1 MNPPVRCCQSQRV
14 FYERT
19 GGSKIIQ
26 TFVNQQI
33 ILSMA
38 LIFNKWFGLAAFPLF
53 FLMNGDFGLS
63 EAKSPFQEEGRLP
76 HPFHVSVIEINH
88 NAADQTLEISCKIF
102 TDDFERALAKNY
114 KTKVDLINPPVKSR
128 MDTLIKKYLLSNLTI
143 KANGKP
149 VVFDYLGFENDHE
162 AAYAYIEV
170 TGISSV
176 NRFDITTSIMYDQF
190 DDQMNIFHITVGG
203 KRKSTRL
210 SYPDKET
217 SLSF

>member
-1 MNPPVRCCQSQRV
+1 MYPPVRCCQNQRV
-14 FYERT
+14 FYERPV
-19 GGSKIIQ
+19 GSKIIQ
-26 TFVNQQI
+26 TFVTPKI
-33 ILSMA
+33 IVSMA
-38 LIFNKWFGLAAFPLF
+38 VIFNKWLSFPAFSLVLLFGGKT
-53 FLMNGDFGLS
+53 GDLEIPSIQYKTGSF
-63 EAKSPFQEEGRLP
+63 

-88 NAADQTLEISCKIF
+88 NAADKTLEISCKIF

-149 VVFDYLGFENDHE
+149 VIFDYLGFENDHE

-170 TGISSV
+170 TGIPSV
-176 NRFDITTSIMYDQF
+176 NRFDIATSIMYDLF

-210 SYPDKET
+210 TYPDKET
-217 SLSF
+217 TLSF